1 MKRRKPASAKVKP
14 VKGENPWMGRAIL
27 GMTCILVIVFLTW
40 CIPATF
46 PEIAGVSPKDSY
58 YNLLVQ
64 GFQAGQLNLKK
75 EAAPQLAALANPY
88 DPTANKDYTKGVGDM
103 SYYKGKLFLYF
114 GVTPVLALLWPY
126 AGLTGQYLSDQT
138 AVVIFCSWGVL
149 IAAGLLECAA
159 AALLP

>member
-1 MKRRKPASAKVKP
+1 
-14 VKGENPWMGRAIL
+14 MGRAIL